1 MSIKEFNF
9 DLKQIRSFIEVVN
22 EKSFTNASMNLKI
35 SQASISH
42 QIGQIE
48 KMLGV
53 KLIIRSSQDF
63 ALTREGEIFLKY
75 CDKLK
80 NDVESLKNELSTGT
94 FGGTIRI
101 IASSIPGTYIVP
113 SILSSL
119 NNNNAGFYYC
129 LEVGNSREAIEK
141 VKQGDSDLAIVG
153 REIKHPGLS
162 YKELVDDEIVL
173 IAPLGHKGTV
183 QIDDIRKI
191 PLITRESGS
200 GTRNTIELYL
210 NKLGIIP
217 SELNIIMET
226 TSSESLREAVISGL
240 GSAFISAMAVEKDLK
255 LKNLE
260 IVKIKG
266 VNIIRPFY
274 VVTSNIR
281 VQHEPVKLFLDYASR
296 YKK

>member
-9 DLKQIRSFIEVVN
+9 DLKQIRAFIEVVN
-22 EKSFTNASMNLKI
+22 EKSFTNASVNLKI

-119 NNNNAGFYYC
+119 NSNNAGFYYS

-162 YKELVDDEIVL
+162 YSELVDDEIVL
-173 IAPLGHKGTV
+173 IAPVGHKGTV

-200 GTRNTIELYL
+200 GTRNTVELYL

-240 GSAFISAMAVEKDLK
+240 GSAFISSMAVEKDLK
-255 LKNLE
+255 LKNLQ
-260 IVKIKG
+260 IIKIKG

-281 VQHEPVKLFLDYASR
+281 AQLEPVKLFLDYASR

>member
-1 MSIKEFNF
+1 MTIKEFNF
-9 DLKQIRSFIEVVN
+9 DLKQIRTFMEVVQ
-22 EKSFTNASMNLKI
+22 EKSFTNASLSLKI

-42 QIGQIE
+42 QISQIE

-53 KLIIRSSQDF
+53 KLIIRNSQDF

-80 NDVESLKNELSTGT
+80 SDVESLKNELSAGT

-119 NNNNAGFYYC
+119 NRSNAGFYFK

-141 VKQGDSDLAIVG
+141 VKQGDADLAIVG
-153 REIKHPGLS
+153 REIKHPALS
-162 YKELVDDEIVL
+162 YSELINDEIVL
-173 IAPLGHKGTV
+173 IAPEGFKGTV
-183 QIDDIRKI
+183 QIDNIRNI

-200 GTRNTIELYL
+200 GTRNTVESYL
-210 NKLGIIP
+210 NRLGIIP
-217 SELNIIMET
+217 SELNVIMEA

-240 GSAFISAMAVEKDLK
+240 GLAFISALAIDRDLK
-255 LKNLE
+255 LKNLKV
-260 IVKIKG
+260 VKVKG
-266 VNIIRPFY
+266 INIIRPFF

-281 VQHEPVKLFLDYASR
+281 AQHEPVRLFLDYALK